1 MDTNM
6 TNKRNKRDER
16 SSSILA
22 PIYRK
27 GFYILAIGI
36 AFDLYTRC
44 NYLAQGDGNALGE
57 IRDPIESAVLL
68 IALLFVGV
76 MQARSGVLSDSMRVI
91 EAESFFETGFIQK
104 GIALAGLLSVAA
116 VGGRLYNEVRLFGWD
131 GVTWAGDIAML
142 VVMLGMFSV
151 MFIVFLY
158 WTWWDYRRKE
168 AKISETD

>member
-1 MDTNM
+1 M
-6 TNKRNKRDER
+6 
-16 SSSILA
+16 
-22 PIYRK
+22 
-27 GFYILAIGI
+27 
-36 AFDLYTRC
+36 
-44 NYLAQGDGNALGE
+44 GE

-104 GIALAGLLSVAA
+104 GIALAGLLSIAA

-158 WTWWDYRRKE
+158 WAWWDYRRKE
-168 AKISETD
+168 AKSSEVD